1 MPMVEIDEVELQRS
15 RQARKF
21 IEDIWNNPKAKRK
34 LLEAQ
39 REVKPD
45 DPLVKELE
53 RPDPYQSEILA
64 LRKEMEDERKARAE
78 AEAKREQDSKIE
90 RLRSVKDTGIAELR
104 RAGWTDKGIEGV
116 EKIMEE
122 KGILDP
128 LDAAAIWEKHNPPP
142 TPVTPNA
149 YGGWNFLETS
159 DEKNEDLKKLIE
171 TKGESNPLIDKMAR
185 DALSEFRGPQTRR

>member
-1 MPMVEIDEVELQRS
+1 MPLVEVDEVELQRS
-15 RQARKF
+15 RKAREF
-21 IEDIWNNPKAKRK
+21 IETIWNNPRAKRK

-39 REVKPD
+39 KEVKPD

-53 RPDPYQSEILA
+53 NEDPVQAQLSA
-64 LRKEMEDERKARAE
+64 LNKRFEDAEKARADAE
-78 AEAKREQDSKIE
+78 AEREQATKIAQF
-90 RLRSVKDTGIAELR
+90 RSVKDAGISELK

-116 EKIMEE
+116 EKLMEE

-149 YGGWNFLETS
+149 YGGWNFMESS
-159 DEKNEDLKKLIE
+159 DGMSEDLKKLIE
-171 TKGESNPLIDKMAR
+171 TRGESNPLIDKMAR
-185 DALSEFRGPQTRR
+185 DALADIRGPQRR